1 MSDEGTEE
9 DHYLP
14 PASTRFHPQTASS
27 HSQGAHLWLEVD
39 DAGNKALLS
48 APHLGERWCTKEDQE
63 ILWFV
68 IGERHGELL

>member
-14 PASTRFHPQTASS
+14 PASTRKRPLLTLKEHIFGLKWMMPAI
-27 HSQGAHLWLEVD
+27 EI
-39 DAGNKALLS
+39 KALLS

-68 IGERHGELL
+68 IGERHGEFL